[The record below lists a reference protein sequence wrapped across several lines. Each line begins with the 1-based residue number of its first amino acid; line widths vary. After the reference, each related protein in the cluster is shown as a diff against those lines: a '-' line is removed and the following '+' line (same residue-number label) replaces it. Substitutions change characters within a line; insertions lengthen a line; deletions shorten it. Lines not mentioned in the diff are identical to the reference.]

1 MENKIEIAD
10 GVVIRPIVPA
20 DKPLM
25 EEFFKAMGGESRAMF
40 DRSGYNSRTMLK
52 YCDEPIPTQRFW
64 MAEYEGKAAGY
75 VFFYNYGSMIPE
87 LGIAV
92 RDDLK
97 GLHLGSRLMD
107 YAIDH
112 AKGAGKGGI
121 RLTTLTA
128 NVRGQVLYERKG
140 FKRLGLYTN
149 LIELFY
155 LLSFEDKNVTAEQST
170 AK

>member
-1 MENKIEIAD
+1 MENKIGIAD
-10 GVVIRPIVPA
+10 GVVIRPLVPA
-20 DKPLM
+20 DKALM
-25 EEFFKAMGGESRAMF
+25 EEFFDSMGGESRAMF
-40 DRSGYNSRTMLK
+40 NRNGYNSKTAYK

-64 MAEYEGKAAGY
+64 VAEYEGKIAGY

-128 NVRGQVLYERKG
+128 NVRGQMLYERKG